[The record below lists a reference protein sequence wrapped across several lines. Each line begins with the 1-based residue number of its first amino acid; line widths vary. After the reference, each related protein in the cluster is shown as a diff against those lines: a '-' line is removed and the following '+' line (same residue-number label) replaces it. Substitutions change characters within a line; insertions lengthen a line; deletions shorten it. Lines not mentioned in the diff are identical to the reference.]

1 MIITEIISH
10 ETIGFLSQKN
20 KDKEE
25 SHLASQ
31 SFASGEIYISTMLD
45 TLLCS
50 AYFNP
55 KIINILNQL
64 IMGNANLT
72 SKEKKL
78 YNIMKLQQSNLFLVE
93 IPIKYQQKT
102 FGYLFKCL
110 AQEYKILCIGVYR
123 DLTHLEEVNNNSRPY
138 VYLKPPNNENDFL
151 IQTNDKAYVL
161 TSKFPSQSNILFPT

>member
-1 MIITEIISH
+1 
-10 ETIGFLSQKN
+10 
-20 KDKEE
+20 
-25 SHLASQ
+25 
-31 SFASGEIYISTMLD
+31 
-45 TLLCS
+45 
-50 AYFNP
+50 
-55 KIINILNQL
+55 
-64 IMGNANLT
+64 
-72 SKEKKL
+72 
-78 YNIMKLQQSNLFLVE
+78 VE

-161 TSKFPSQSNILFPT
+161 TSKFPSQSNILFPYLTWISCRSRKLRGKRIPHRKEHRFPIQPDKKHAKWSKRQVGHSYGKRAKLIKHPTEANMWPYEAAEYNLLLKIAYKKR